1 MLLYVVFVNF
11 GGEGV
16 CLMMRSGFLS
26 LGCIGEGVVGLGFG
40 LWVGGF
46 DLGSLLLERGGELG
60 LELDLGILVL
70 ERGDGDG
77 ELGLGFD
84 LGVLVLE
91 SGDGEG
97 EEDEVDFLKK
107 EVIWCWGLINGDFLL
122 IWWWDGVMLR
132 GNKWIVKVE
141 RWERER
147 ESERVWWW
155 ELGG

>member
-1 MLLYVVFVNF
+1 MT
-11 GGEGV
+11 
-16 CLMMRSGFLS
+16 RSGFLS
-26 LGCIGEGVVGLGFG
+26 LGCTGEGVVGPGLG
-40 LWVGGF
+40 LRAGGF

-97 EEDEVDFLKK
+97 EEDEADLPKK
-107 EVIWCWGLINGDFLL
+107 EVI
-122 IWWWDGVMLR
+122 
-132 GNKWIVKVE
+132 
-141 RWERER
+141 
-147 ESERVWWW
+147 
-155 ELGG
+155 